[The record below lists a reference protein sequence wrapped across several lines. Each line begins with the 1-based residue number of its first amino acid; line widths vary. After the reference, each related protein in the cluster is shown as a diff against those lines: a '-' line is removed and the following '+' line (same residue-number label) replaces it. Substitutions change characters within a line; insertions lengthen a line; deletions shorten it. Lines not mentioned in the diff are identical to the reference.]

1 MTAPV
6 ALVTAAPAR
15 HLDADLAPLAGALD
29 AIGVPSEVVVWDD
42 PAVRWSAYRLVV
54 VRSTWDYV
62 ARHDAFL
69 AWAEAVASVT
79 TLANPAPMIRWN
91 TDKRYLRDL
100 GQAGVPVVP
109 TVFHEPNHPVHV
121 PPIEVVVKPAVSAG
135 AADTGRYP
143 PERRDEA
150 VAHVQRLLAA
160 GRVAMV
166 QPYLA
171 GVDQTGETALVFF
184 EGVFSHAVRKGPI
197 LVPGVGMVEGLY
209 AEEEL
214 APREPTPAERAVA
227 DQALTAVPAV
237 LGTPL
242 YARVDLV
249 PGPDGAP
256 VVLELELTEPSV
268 FHAHGP
274 GSADRFAAAI
284 ARRLAP

>member
-1 MTAPV
+1 MSAPV

-15 HLDADLAPLAGALD
+15 HLDADLDPLVAAL
-29 AIGVPSEVVVWDD
+29 AACGVPADVVVWDD
-42 PAVRWSAYRLVV
+42 PAVPWAAYRLVV

-62 ARHDAFL
+62 ARHAAFL
-69 AWAEAVASVT
+69 AWAEAVAGVT
-79 TLANPAPMIRWN
+79 ELANPAPMIRWN

-109 TVFHEPNHPVHV
+109 TVFHEPGQPVHV

-143 PERRDEA
+143 PARRDEA
-150 VAHVQRLLAA
+150 VAHVEALLAA

-166 QPYLA
+166 QPYLGA
-171 GVDQTGETALVFF
+171 VDDTGETALVFF
-184 EGVFSHAVRKGPI
+184 DGVFSHAVRKGPI
-197 LVPGVGMVEGLY
+197 LVPGVDMVEGLY
-209 AEEEL
+209 AEEDITPRQPAPAEL
-214 APREPTPAERAVA
+214 AVAE
-227 DQALTAVPAV
+227 QALAAVPAA
-237 LGTPL
+237 LGLPL
-242 YARVDLV
+242 YARVDVV
-249 PGPDGAP
+249 PGPDGDP

-284 ARRLAP
+284 VRRLAP